1 MGVAHVVC
9 RELLEQ
15 REAAEKAE
23 FTALKNKLKVDKGLR
38 EDMRRQAVLK
48 GELELAYKQGD
59 METVTRLQR
68 LLKPVSRGR
77 IEEVDEY

>member
-1 MGVAHVVC
+1 MCDAC
-9 RELLEQ
+9 RELQQQ

-23 FTALKNKLKVDKGLR
+23 FAALKQKLASDKGLR

-59 METVTRLQR
+59 METVTRLQK
-68 LLKPVSRGR
+68 LLKPESRGR
-77 IEEVDEY
+77 VEEVDEY